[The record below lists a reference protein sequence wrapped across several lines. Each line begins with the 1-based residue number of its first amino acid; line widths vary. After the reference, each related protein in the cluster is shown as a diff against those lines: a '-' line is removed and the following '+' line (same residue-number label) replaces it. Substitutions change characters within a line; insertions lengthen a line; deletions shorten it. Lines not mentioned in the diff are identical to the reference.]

1 MGTQEHIE
9 SFFPLVKKNIITTIH
24 FLKQIHFFLLCS
36 QSKNVR
42 KSLGIILTIV
52 LNIQKK
58 GETSTRNLI
67 DMSVRNIICQYLIDI
82 SNSLT

>member
-9 SFFPLVKKNIITTIH
+9 SFFPLVKKNIITTIY

-58 GETSTRNLI
+58 GETSTKKLNRYVSSEYN
-67 DMSVRNIICQYLIDI
+67 MSIFNRYIK
-82 SNSLT
+82 